1 MGNWSNFSNLPLLNQ
16 ILSGSG
22 KSLKKNKNNE
32 SPLKIFPSPLG
43 CFFCFCQGCCGCWG
57 GHSWACGFFSQ
68 SCRRCT
74 WNCRAHLPEARA
86 KRATQLRQIQ
96 LSALRL
102 RDSSSFG
109 VPIGGQMN
117 GSIWKLKWEPFWDT
131 QLLHLVCVSV
141 YNARMFGMLGLGWQS
156 LYLCFF
162 NAVSIYF
169 GNLSCCL
176 LVWDMVLNLTQSH
189 PVPRLPRPFR
199 VLHFCFPERA
209 HFLHLAG
216 WPLMASRHRKAVL
229 LGISTADDKQ
239 PEKTIS
245 IHQR

>member
-1 MGNWSNFSNLPLLNQ
+1 MLGWTLL
-16 ILSGSG
+16 
-22 KSLKKNKNNE
+22 SLR
-32 SPLKIFPSPLG
+32 I
-43 CFFCFCQGCCGCWG
+43 
-57 GHSWACGFFSQ
+57 FFSVLQ
-68 SCRRCT
+68 EM
-74 WNCRAHLPEARA
+74 HLKLQGPPARSS
-86 KRATQLRQIQ
+86 RQK
-96 LSALRL
+96 SDPASTDPAVGTPPPRL
-102 RDSSSFG
+102 LFFG